1 MTLFLSSP
9 PLRTYWALLVRSK
22 VISWRN
28 ALDKWFSL
36 RVFLKFF
43 VKGKKKREDSFC
55 LESRVCQ
62 ALRQKNVAQRK
73 KKSLQ
78 RLFLLFCCWSDQHN
92 NNNNNNLKPGTK
104 SRKRGSALKLLAFFV
119 FDVDTKNSF
128 YAPATSMLRDRFMR
142 SVFPY
147 SLLIVSFKCHRSV
160 QLSLILTIHFFHSAQ
175 TL

>member
-1 MTLFLSSP
+1 MIFP
-9 PLRTYWALLVRSK
+9 PSIFK
-22 VISWRN
+22 V
-28 ALDKWFSL
+28 
-36 RVFLKFF
+36 
-43 VKGKKKREDSFC
+43 FC
-55 LESRVCQ
+55 Q
-62 ALRQKNVAQRK
+62 RQKNEKIVFAWSREFVKLCDKKTSLRERK
-73 KKSLQ
+73 KRLQ

-128 YAPATSMLRDRFMR
+128 YAPAASMLRDRFMR

-147 SLLIVSFKCHRSV
+147 SELIVTFKCHRSV